1 MMGETQTVSDSTA
14 CGTGGQCDDG
24 RCFLA
29 FPRSNCAECG
39 DAFGVAADSNGVNFW
54 PPGPGKR
61 IAPAKPPPR
70 LPTAPTGSIA
80 RSSNVPAKLR
90 TTARPPVTPK
100 HDERATASVCL
111 RRGTPSRLTMIRA
124 GNPNEPGE
132 EGTS

>member
-39 DAFGVAADSNGVNFW
+39 DGFGVAADDNSANFW
-54 PPGPGKR
+54 PPGPWKR
-61 IAPAKPPPR
+61 IAPAKPAPR

-80 RSSNVPAKLR
+80 RSSYVPAKLR

-100 HDERATASVCL
+100 RDERATASV
-111 RRGTPSRLTMIRA
+111 
-124 GNPNEPGE
+124 
-132 EGTS
+132 